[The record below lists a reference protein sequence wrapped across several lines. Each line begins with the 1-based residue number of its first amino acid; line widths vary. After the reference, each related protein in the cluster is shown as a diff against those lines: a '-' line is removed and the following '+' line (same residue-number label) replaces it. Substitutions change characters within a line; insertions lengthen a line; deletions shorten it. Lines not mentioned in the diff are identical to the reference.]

1 MYVCISIYFC
11 NDLNLFLLMIDKERG
26 DENQM
31 NRCLYLYMYYF
42 VFACLSMHIYNISLV
57 SFVCANLAFMMR
69 HIFLMIKLSISYIN
83 KYKIML

>member
-42 VFACLSMHIYNISLV
+42 VFACIFCMYIYNISLV
-57 SFVCANLAFMMR
+57 SFVC
-69 HIFLMIKLSISYIN
+69 IIYISCFYAPYLFDDKTI
-83 KYKIML
+83 YFVY